1 MACIIPQRI
10 VNPHYKKL
18 SEESGVRLY
27 TFENRDDFY
36 IDVPCG
42 KCYHCLKS
50 YKHQW
55 NFRLQ
60 EHYKYL
66 TDEQKNKSLFITLTF
81 RDDTLPP
88 HNKKSIA
95 LLVRKF
101 LERVRKHYKRSV
113 THFLVTEFGETT
125 HRLHL
130 HGILFDCP
138 FPSWK
143 LEKLWSYGFVSY
155 RTLTPQRIT
164 YITTYITKLDK
175 DIIQLPQNKQY
186 VFSSPGIGK
195 KYADQAVHVSLSHL
209 NGRPNPFTY
218 FNGRPL
224 PLPRYLRLKLF
235 SEVELDQLKKSYF
248 YFRSDDVIP
257 DGPFR
262 IANHVYNDYTLFLL
276 DASKYRYIYN
286 SLYRKQLNQLNLWHN
301 MMLTTLSLD

>member
-1 MACIIPQRI
+1 MACIILQRI

-18 SEESGVRLY
+18 SKESGVRLY

-42 KCYHCLKS
+42 KCYNCIKS

-60 EHYKYL
+60 EHYKHL
-66 TDEQKNKSLFITLTF
+66 TNEQKNKSLFITLTF
-81 RDDTLPP
+81 RDDTLPA
-88 HNKKSIA
+88 HNKKSVG

-113 THFLVTEFGETT
+113 THFLVTEFGDNT

-138 FPSWK
+138 FPPWK
-143 LEKLWSYGFVSY
+143 LENLWSYGFVSY
-155 RTLTPQRIT
+155 RILTPQRIT
-164 YITTYITKLDK
+164 YITNYINKQDK
-175 DIIQLPQNKQY
+175 EIIQLPDNKQF

-195 KYADQAVHVSLSHL
+195 KFIEQPVNVSLSHHE
-209 NGRPNPFTY
+209 GRPNPFTY
-218 FNGRPL
+218 FNGRPY

-235 SEVELDQLKKSYF
+235 SDKELDQLKRSYF
-248 YFRSDDVIP
+248 YFRSEDVIP
-257 DGPFR
+257 DGPYR
-262 IANHVYNDYTLFLL
+262 IANHVYNDYTLYLL
-276 DASKYRYIYN
+276 DTSQYRYIYN
-286 SLYRKQLNQLNLWHN
+286 SLYRKNFNNSKSWLN
-301 MMLTTLSLD
+301 MMQTTLSLE